1 MGEEA
6 SIVRG
11 KGDDVVEKERL
22 KPREL
27 GAERCRTVLYLHTS
41 AYVSIR
47 QHTSAYVSI
56 RQHACANSA
65 RSAGC
70 ADLRPT
76 LDARVCKTYIYI
88 HTYVCIHTYMHMYTY
103 IHTYILA
110 CIIHTYRHPYIHTH
124 S

>member
-41 AYVSIR
+41 AFVSIRQHSSAYVSIRRHTSAYVSIR

-56 RQHACANSA
+56 RQNGAIINTGS
-65 RSAGC
+65 
-70 ADLRPT
+70 T
-76 LDARVCKTYIYI
+76 
-88 HTYVCIHTYMHMYTY
+88 CI
-103 IHTYILA
+103 
-110 CIIHTYRHPYIHTH
+110 
-124 S
+124 